1 MSIIR
6 IWAAAV
12 CAAAVAASVAQLAA
26 PEGKVQKA
34 LRCVIGLFFVCCI
47 MAPFSQGLSFQN
59 QDFEPAMAFAEQTTD
74 RLSAEILRQTA
85 DGFAGNVHKIVEKI
99 LSDRQVF
106 PKEIGVS
113 VHVEEND
120 NIYINSI
127 TIRLEETVSNKEE
140 ISQVVQEQTG
150 ITPEIL
156 EESEEA
162 S

>member
-1 MSIIR
+1 
-6 IWAAAV
+6 
-12 CAAAVAASVAQLAA
+12 
-26 PEGKVQKA
+26 
-34 LRCVIGLFFVCCI
+34 
-47 MAPFSQGLSFQN
+47 
-59 QDFEPAMAFAEQTTD
+59 MAFAEQTTD

-85 DGFAGNVHKIVEKI
+85 DGFAGNVRKIVEKI
-99 LSDRQVF
+99 LSDRQIF

-120 NIYINSI
+120 NIYIDSI

>member
-1 MSIIR
+1 MFLKKNLEIIKIKTIR
-6 IWAAAV
+6 RYV
-12 CAAAVAASVAQLAA
+12 K
-26 PEGKVQKA
+26 G
-34 LRCVIGLFFVCCI
+34 
-47 MAPFSQGLSFQN
+47 
-59 QDFEPAMAFAEQTTD
+59 TD
-74 RLSAEILRQTA
+74 RQI
-85 DGFAGNVHKIVEKI
+85 
-99 LSDRQVF
+99 F